1 MNLGNS
7 YSILRTIK
15 WWAERRAQETQN
27 WAQMLHHVKN
37 PGGREREMGIT
48 QRYLKKK
55 IRLQNGGYDITNFYE
70 INICYIEHL
79 YLWR

>member
-7 YSILRTIK
+7 YSKLRTIK

-37 PGGREREMGIT
+37 LGGREREMGTT
-48 QRYLKKK
+48 QRYLKKNQVTK
-55 IRLQNGGYDITNFYE
+55 WSYDITNFYE
-70 INICYIEHL
+70 INTCYIEHL